1 METRVRTNSASGA
14 DRAQRG
20 PRRFSRRVL
29 LEQILGWTGALTAMT
44 WVHGDADDPSE
55 RVAPADVLIT
65 ADRQTVAAIAQLL
78 PLIAGPLVG
87 DVRESSALVEWASL
101 DHRLT
106 GTRSGIFLY
115 RQTGDIE
122 ARIGFDPFGV
132 AQALT
137 VRRDSEEVTIL
148 HGGIEAGPVAKAWL
162 DQGYTEQV
170 ASFGSPYWFRQTDV
184 WDQESNEL
192 NELDFRMGGALDF
205 AGILDRETV
214 CFSSSETLL
223 LGILHG
229 IQQTSGPGS
238 SSLPTLSLAS
248 MFDVL
253 PRETGYAAG
262 RVRSSDSLPAALFTS
277 GSSASRSG
285 SRLDGFLITEQAA
298 PPNPAS
304 GGSTRPS
311 HVLILQT
318 GASSVLPVLRDEVRA
333 RWENATSASLERPF
347 SALFELN
354 DIMIDREAN
363 AVLVEVVYSGDHPES
378 IEPALME
385 LIGVSAD

>member
-1 METRVRTNSASGA
+1 M
-14 DRAQRG
+14 
-20 PRRFSRRVL
+20 

-44 WVHGDADDPSE
+44 WVHEDEEDPSE
-55 RVAPADVLIT
+55 RVALADVLIT

-87 DVRESSALVEWASL
+87 DIRESSALVEWASL

-115 RQTGDIE
+115 RQTGDVE

-137 VRRDSEEVTIL
+137 VRRDSDEVTIL
-148 HGGIEAGPVAKAWL
+148 HGGIEAGPVAEAWL

-170 ASFGSPYWFRQTDV
+170 ASFGSPYWFRQADV

-205 AGILDRETV
+205 AGILDRQTV

-229 IQQTSGPGS
+229 IQQTSGPRS
-238 SSLPTLSLAS
+238 SSLPTISFAS

-285 SRLDGFLITEQAA
+285 ARLDGFLITEQAA
-298 PPNPAS
+298 PPNSAS

-318 GASSVLPVLRDEVRA
+318 EANSNSSSVLPVLRDDVRA

-347 SALFELN
+347 SAFLELN

-363 AVLVEVVYSGDHPES
+363 AVLVEVVYSGERSES

-385 LIGVSAD
+385 LIGVSPD